1 MATCKA
7 CGHDEHAGR
16 CFWTSAVGGRYV
28 ECTCKIRREPKDTDL
43 GVDEEAIAKYQLN
56 QMLMKGGEVIIVKD
70 NGA

>member
-1 MATCKA
+1 MKA
-7 CGHDEHAGR
+7 CQDCGHDEHAGR
-16 CFWTSAVGGRYV
+16 CFWTGTVERRYIT
-28 ECTCKIRREPKDTDL
+28 CNCKIRRKPEDADL